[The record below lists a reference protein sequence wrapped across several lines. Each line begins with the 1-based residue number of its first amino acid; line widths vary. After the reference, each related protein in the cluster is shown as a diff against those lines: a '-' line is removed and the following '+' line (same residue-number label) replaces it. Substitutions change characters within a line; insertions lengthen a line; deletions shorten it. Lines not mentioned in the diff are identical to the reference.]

1 MENTLWIM
9 YINLHQIII
18 NFLIHCA
25 VHAGI
30 SKVYIFPFSNYH
42 LSCAR
47 NNNNI
52 HTCATS
58 QQNNKLM
65 VFDIHVLMFNF
76 VMQCH
81 VNNHCY
87 GVHACSKHCFQQF
100 ALKHKHWKGNYK
112 ENLGLS
118 ALEIFIY

>member
-1 MENTLWIM
+1 MKVFVKILLFPLVKSKNGKHPLD
-9 YINLHQIII
+9 NVHQIII

-100 ALKHKHWKGNYK
+100 ALKT
-112 ENLGLS
+112 
-118 ALEIFIY
+118 